1 MPEVLQGVSRLTTF
15 AVVWSV
21 LNGMFASCTH
31 AWSVN
36 TRITL
41 AITWKGTTTMDDY
54 FNKMKSHTE
63 EMADSSQPLGD
74 EEFVADILTGLD

>member
-1 MPEVLQGVSRLTTF
+1 
-15 AVVWSV
+15 
-21 LNGMFASCTH
+21 
-31 AWSVN
+31 
-36 TRITL
+36 
-41 AITWKGTTTMDDY
+41 MDDY